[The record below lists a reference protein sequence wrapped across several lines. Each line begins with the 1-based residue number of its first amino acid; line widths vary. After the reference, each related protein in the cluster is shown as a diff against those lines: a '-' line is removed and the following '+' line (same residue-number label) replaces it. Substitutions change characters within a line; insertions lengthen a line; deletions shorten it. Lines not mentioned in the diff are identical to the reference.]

1 MKYIDSFKNGKFFA
15 GITGAYGR
23 GTYVAYGE
31 EGLRLVKT
39 NYTDTNGGII
49 KMLLDNNAKTINFV
63 ELDRMRRKELNDLGD
78 NVSENF
84 KMAILMDN
92 GYYASIKGYD
102 AIIIDKTIADLN
114 NQPYIVILNRGKVIV
129 SD

>member
-1 MKYIDSFKNGKFFA
+1 
-15 GITGAYGR
+15 
-23 GTYVAYGE
+23 
-31 EGLRLVKT
+31 
-39 NYTDTNGGII
+39 
-49 KMLLDNNAKTINFV
+49 MLLDNNAKTINFV

-114 NQPYIVILNRGKVIV
+114 NQPYIVILNRAKVIV